1 MHKVRTPWPVATRV
15 QYIVAFQECQRRWG
29 LSARRFCAVA
39 EVPYPTFAR
48 WWALWR
54 RQGKYALLD
63 RPRRPRR
70 SPGALPG
77 QALDVIRRTHWE
89 LGWGVR
95 RLHAHLRQAGLIRC
109 SVSTVYRVLRRC
121 GALVRR
127 RRKPKRCGF
136 ARPRNGLVN
145 GPRWTSSTCPRDVTS
160 SPSLT
165 TAAVCWRPP
174 S

>member
-1 MHKVRTPWPVATRV
+1 MHRVRTPWPVATRV

-48 WWALWR
+48 WWVLWR

-77 QALDVIRRTHWE
+77 QALAYATPME
-89 LGWGVR
+89 YALQ
-95 RLHAHLRQAGLIRC
+95 RLPRHAH
-109 SVSTVYRVLRRC
+109 VSHM
-121 GALVRR
+121 
-127 RRKPKRCGF
+127 
-136 ARPRNGLVN
+136 
-145 GPRWTSSTCPRDVTS
+145 S
-160 SPSLT
+160 
-165 TAAVCWRPP
+165 
-174 S
+174 